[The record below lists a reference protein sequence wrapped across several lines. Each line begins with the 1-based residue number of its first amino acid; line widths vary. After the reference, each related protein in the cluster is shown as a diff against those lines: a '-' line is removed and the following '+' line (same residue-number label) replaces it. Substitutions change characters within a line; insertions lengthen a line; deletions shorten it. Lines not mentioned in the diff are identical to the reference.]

1 MQNPRVAL
9 ATISLFAQLPLDI
22 FFLWSEYI
30 CFFSRKYGIFSIM
43 ICFVKKDGKA
53 ADRQSPYFES

>member
-22 FFLWSEYI
+22 FFLGRSIYVSSPGSMV
-30 CFFSRKYGIFSIM
+30 FFLL
-43 ICFVKKDGKA
+43 
-53 ADRQSPYFES
+53 